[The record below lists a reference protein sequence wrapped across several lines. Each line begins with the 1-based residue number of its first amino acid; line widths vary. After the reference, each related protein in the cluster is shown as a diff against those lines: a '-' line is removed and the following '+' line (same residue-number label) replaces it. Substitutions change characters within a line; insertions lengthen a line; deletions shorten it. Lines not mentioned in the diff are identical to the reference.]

1 MNQENSLENVSDEQ
15 SDERGKYQAKIDQLV
30 NEYLICSW
38 CQRESLDQIAR
49 Q

>member
-38 CQRESLDQIAR
+38 CQR
-49 Q
+49 